1 MTNSILSP
9 KTFKSYSL
17 GCRTNQAEAETI
29 SIKLMNYGLRQSKP
43 GEVPD
48 FIFLNTCV
56 VTQKAERETR
66 KEIRL
71 LKRRYPKSKLIVLG
85 CGVNAK
91 EKYKISLPEAGLFI
105 SNENKNRVIDLIE
118 ENFSSFSK
126 EKPDVS
132 LKNMYVLSG
141 RKFIKIQEGC
151 DNFCTFCLT
160 SLLRG
165 KPESTPLNEIVK
177 EINFWV
183 SRGVK
188 EIILTG
194 INIGLWGK
202 DFRKRETVNSL
213 LEKILNETKIERITL
228 SSIYP
233 EVLTKEFVSMVLG
246 SSRITKSF
254 HLSIQSASAAVL
266 ERMGRK
272 TDLKKLKKTLKE
284 IKKKDPSFTFRADF
298 IAGFPEETKEE
309 SNETISFIKETSIS
323 FAHVF
328 TFSARIGTKAYQLI
342 KEKKWEQVS
351 QEIKKQR
358 ALEITN
364 TVLKTRAGEAKK
376 LIGTTSPALMVRKV
390 KDSFEG
396 LISNNWPI
404 YIKSKLKSE
413 DLKGKIVP
421 VKITGFK
428 ENQLLGEIISL
439 PKQSLKTAGTLTVPS
454 GC

>member
-66 KEIRL
+66 KEMRL

-91 EKYKISLPEAGLFI
+91 EKYKISLPEADLFI

-298 IAGFPEETKEE
+298 IAGFPEESEE
-309 SNETISFIKETSIS
+309 EFNETISFIKETSIS